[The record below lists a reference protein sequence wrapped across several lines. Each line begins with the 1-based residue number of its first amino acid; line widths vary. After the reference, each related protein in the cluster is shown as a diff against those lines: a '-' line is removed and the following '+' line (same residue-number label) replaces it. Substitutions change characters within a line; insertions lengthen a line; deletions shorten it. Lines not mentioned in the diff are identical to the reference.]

1 MRRKDESKKSV
12 ILDFIDE
19 YYNEYNEIP
28 AVRTIAEGTGIALA
42 TVHRYLLSLKES
54 GELEYNG
61 RKSISTKRIDLES
74 RHASAPVLGY
84 VRCGEGEEETE
95 EVIEYIRLP
104 ESLVGTGEFFVLI
117 AKGDSMID
125 AGVNEGDYVVIRK
138 QNTASDGDYVV
149 ALYEGLNNLKELVVD
164 NGFRVK
170 AQTNVHRKNIESM
183 LPTARLLDE
192 MGVYEMRIIRTT
204 EVPRWNENAK
214 GATLDLDEY
223 FAGMLD
229 FVREYISEDHKMVI
243 DIWQLMTL
251 FPRSKSYHLRIVACC
266 DGEYKPTRPVCPGNR
281 SMVAVSA
288 NGNVFPCMQMSG
300 YYEAR
305 NDILGNVKEY
315 GLRPLLQMGKY
326 LAEVCATVGELSE
339 KNEECR
345 NCPYFKYCAAG
356 CRAVALTLTG
366 DKMGV
371 DLSKCLFFKK
381 GYYEKVV
388 RTMGDFRNNTP
399 INV

>member
-1 MRRKDESKKSV
+1 MRRQDESKKSV

-74 RHASAPVLGY
+74 HHASAPVLGY

-164 NGFRVK
+164 NGRYILSSCNEDK
-170 AQTNVHRKNIESM
+170 ESC
-183 LPTARLLDE
+183 PDI
-192 MGVYEMRIIRTT
+192 Y
-204 EVPRWNENAK
+204 PR
-214 GATLDLDEY
+214 DLKIL
-223 FAGMLD
+223 G
-229 FVREYISEDHKMVI
+229 
-243 DIWQLMTL
+243 
-251 FPRSKSYHLRIVACC
+251 
-266 DGEYKPTRPVCPGNR
+266 
-281 SMVAVSA
+281 VAVC
-288 NGNVFPCMQMSG
+288 VMH
-300 YYEAR
+300 R
-305 NDILGNVKEY
+305 L
-315 GLRPLLQMGKY
+315 
-326 LAEVCATVGELSE
+326 
-339 KNEECR
+339 
-345 NCPYFKYCAAG
+345 
-356 CRAVALTLTG
+356 
-366 DKMGV
+366 
-371 DLSKCLFFKK
+371 KK
-381 GYYEKVV
+381 
-388 RTMGDFRNNTP
+388 RR
-399 INV
+399 

>member
-1 MRRKDESKKSV
+1 MRRQDESKKSV

-117 AKGDSMID
+117 AKGDSMVD

-164 NGFRVK
+164 NGRYILRSCNEDK
-170 AQTNVHRKNIESM
+170 ETYPDI
-183 LPTARLLDE
+183 
-192 MGVYEMRIIRTT
+192 Y
-204 EVPRWNENAK
+204 PR
-214 GATLDLDEY
+214 DLKIH
-223 FAGMLD
+223 G
-229 FVREYISEDHKMVI
+229 
-243 DIWQLMTL
+243 
-251 FPRSKSYHLRIVACC
+251 
-266 DGEYKPTRPVCPGNR
+266 
-281 SMVAVSA
+281 VAVC
-288 NGNVFPCMQMSG
+288 VMH
-300 YYEAR
+300 R
-305 NDILGNVKEY
+305 L
-315 GLRPLLQMGKY
+315 
-326 LAEVCATVGELSE
+326 
-339 KNEECR
+339 
-345 NCPYFKYCAAG
+345 
-356 CRAVALTLTG
+356 
-366 DKMGV
+366 
-371 DLSKCLFFKK
+371 KK
-381 GYYEKVV
+381 
-388 RTMGDFRNNTP
+388 RR
-399 INV
+399 

>member
-1 MRRKDESKKSV
+1 MFLGGLMRRKDESKKSV

-84 VRCGEGEEETE
+84 VRCGEGEEEAE

-164 NGFRVK
+164 NGRYIL
-170 AQTNVHRKNIESM
+170 RSC
-183 LPTARLLDE
+183 
-192 MGVYEMRIIRTT
+192 
-204 EVPRWNENAK
+204 NEDK
-214 GATLDLDEY
+214 ETY
-223 FAGMLD
+223 P
-229 FVREYISEDHKMVI
+229 
-243 DIWQLMTL
+243 DI
-251 FPRSKSYHLRIVACC
+251 
-266 DGEYKPTRPVCPGNR
+266 
-281 SMVAVSA
+281 
-288 NGNVFPCMQMSG
+288 
-300 YYEAR
+300 
-305 NDILGNVKEY
+305 
-315 GLRPLLQMGKY
+315 
-326 LAEVCATVGELSE
+326 
-339 KNEECR
+339 
-345 NCPYFKYCAAG
+345 
-356 CRAVALTLTG
+356 
-366 DKMGV
+366 
-371 DLSKCLFFKK
+371 
-381 GYYEKVV
+381 
-388 RTMGDFRNNTP
+388 
-399 INV
+399 

>member
-1 MRRKDESKKSV
+1 MRRQDESKKSV

-149 ALYEGLNNLKELVVD
+149 ALYEGLNNLTELVGD
-164 NGFRVK
+164 
-170 AQTNVHRKNIESM
+170 S
-183 LPTARLLDE
+183 
-192 MGVYEMRIIRTT
+192 RII
-204 EVPRWNENAK
+204 
-214 GATLDLDEY
+214 
-223 FAGMLD
+223 
-229 FVREYISEDHKMVI
+229 
-243 DIWQLMTL
+243 
-251 FPRSKSYHLRIVACC
+251 
-266 DGEYKPTRPVCPGNR
+266 
-281 SMVAVSA
+281 
-288 NGNVFPCMQMSG
+288 
-300 YYEAR
+300 
-305 NDILGNVKEY
+305 
-315 GLRPLLQMGKY
+315 
-326 LAEVCATVGELSE
+326 
-339 KNEECR
+339 
-345 NCPYFKYCAAG
+345 
-356 CRAVALTLTG
+356 
-366 DKMGV
+366 
-371 DLSKCLFFKK
+371 
-381 GYYEKVV
+381 
-388 RTMGDFRNNTP
+388 
-399 INV
+399 

>member
-1 MRRKDESKKSV
+1 MRRQDESKKSV

-164 NGFRVK
+164 NGRYIL
-170 AQTNVHRKNIESM
+170 RSC
-183 LPTARLLDE
+183 
-192 MGVYEMRIIRTT
+192 
-204 EVPRWNENAK
+204 NEDK
-214 GATLDLDEY
+214 ETYPDIYPSDLKIQ
-223 FAGMLD
+223 G
-229 FVREYISEDHKMVI
+229 
-243 DIWQLMTL
+243 
-251 FPRSKSYHLRIVACC
+251 
-266 DGEYKPTRPVCPGNR
+266 
-281 SMVAVSA
+281 VAVC
-288 NGNVFPCMQMSG
+288 VMH
-300 YYEAR
+300 R
-305 NDILGNVKEY
+305 L
-315 GLRPLLQMGKY
+315 
-326 LAEVCATVGELSE
+326 
-339 KNEECR
+339 
-345 NCPYFKYCAAG
+345 
-356 CRAVALTLTG
+356 
-366 DKMGV
+366 
-371 DLSKCLFFKK
+371 KK
-381 GYYEKVV
+381 
-388 RTMGDFRNNTP
+388 RR
-399 INV
+399 

>member
-164 NGFRVK
+164 NGRYILHSCNEDK
-170 AQTNVHRKNIESM
+170 ATY
-183 LPTARLLDE
+183 P
-192 MGVYEMRIIRTT
+192 
-204 EVPRWNENAK
+204 
-214 GATLDLDEY
+214 
-223 FAGMLD
+223 
-229 FVREYISEDHKMVI
+229 
-243 DIWQLMTL
+243 DIY
-251 FPRSKSYHLRIVACC
+251 PNDLRIQ
-266 DGEYKPTRPVCPGNR
+266 G
-281 SMVAVSA
+281 VAVC
-288 NGNVFPCMQMSG
+288 VMHK
-300 YYEAR
+300 
-305 NDILGNVKEY
+305 L
-315 GLRPLLQMGKY
+315 LR
-326 LAEVCATVGELSE
+326 
-339 KNEECR
+339 R
-345 NCPYFKYCAAG
+345 
-356 CRAVALTLTG
+356 
-366 DKMGV
+366 
-371 DLSKCLFFKK
+371 
-381 GYYEKVV
+381 
-388 RTMGDFRNNTP
+388 
-399 INV
+399 

>member
-1 MRRKDESKKSV
+1 MRRQDESKKSV

-74 RHASAPVLGY
+74 HHASAPVLGY

-164 NGFRVK
+164 NGRYILRSCNEDK
-170 AQTNVHRKNIESM
+170 ESY
-183 LPTARLLDE
+183 PDI
-192 MGVYEMRIIRTT
+192 Y
-204 EVPRWNENAK
+204 PR
-214 GATLDLDEY
+214 
-223 FAGMLD
+223 
-229 FVREYISEDHKMVI
+229 
-243 DIWQLMTL
+243 
-251 FPRSKSYHLRIVACC
+251 HLKIQ
-266 DGEYKPTRPVCPGNR
+266 G
-281 SMVAVSA
+281 VAVC
-288 NGNVFPCMQMSG
+288 VMH
-300 YYEAR
+300 R
-305 NDILGNVKEY
+305 L
-315 GLRPLLQMGKY
+315 
-326 LAEVCATVGELSE
+326 
-339 KNEECR
+339 
-345 NCPYFKYCAAG
+345 
-356 CRAVALTLTG
+356 
-366 DKMGV
+366 
-371 DLSKCLFFKK
+371 KK
-381 GYYEKVV
+381 
-388 RTMGDFRNNTP
+388 RR
-399 INV
+399 

>member
-1 MRRKDESKKSV
+1 MRRQDESKKSV

-61 RKSISTKRIDLES
+61 RKSISTKRIDMES

-117 AKGDSMID
+117 AKGESMID

-164 NGFRVK
+164 NGRYILRSCNEDK
-170 AQTNVHRKNIESM
+170 ESY
-183 LPTARLLDE
+183 P
-192 MGVYEMRIIRTT
+192 
-204 EVPRWNENAK
+204 
-214 GATLDLDEY
+214 
-223 FAGMLD
+223 
-229 FVREYISEDHKMVI
+229 
-243 DIWQLMTL
+243 DIY
-251 FPRSKSYHLRIVACC
+251 P
-266 DGEYKPTRPVCPGNR
+266 
-281 SMVAVSA
+281 
-288 NGNVFPCMQMSG
+288 
-300 YYEAR
+300 
-305 NDILGNVKEY
+305 
-315 GLRPLLQMGKY
+315 
-326 LAEVCATVGELSE
+326 
-339 KNEECR
+339 
-345 NCPYFKYCAAG
+345 
-356 CRAVALTLTG
+356 
-366 DKMGV
+366 
-371 DLSKCLFFKK
+371 
-381 GYYEKVV
+381 
-388 RTMGDFRNNTP
+388 
-399 INV
+399 

>member
-1 MRRKDESKKSV
+1 MRRQDESKKSV

-164 NGFRVK
+164 NGKYLLRSCNEDK
-170 AQTNVHRKNIESM
+170 ASYPDI
-183 LPTARLLDE
+183 
-192 MGVYEMRIIRTT
+192 Y
-204 EVPRWNENAK
+204 PR
-214 GATLDLDEY
+214 DLKIQ
-223 FAGMLD
+223 A
-229 FVREYISEDHKMVI
+229 
-243 DIWQLMTL
+243 
-251 FPRSKSYHLRIVACC
+251 
-266 DGEYKPTRPVCPGNR
+266 
-281 SMVAVSA
+281 VAVC
-288 NGNVFPCMQMSG
+288 VMH
-300 YYEAR
+300 R
-305 NDILGNVKEY
+305 L
-315 GLRPLLQMGKY
+315 
-326 LAEVCATVGELSE
+326 
-339 KNEECR
+339 
-345 NCPYFKYCAAG
+345 
-356 CRAVALTLTG
+356 
-366 DKMGV
+366 
-371 DLSKCLFFKK
+371 KK
-381 GYYEKVV
+381 
-388 RTMGDFRNNTP
+388 RR
-399 INV
+399 

>member
-1 MRRKDESKKSV
+1 MRRQDESKKSV

-117 AKGDSMID
+117 AKGESMID

-164 NGFRVK
+164 NGRYILRSCNEDK
-170 AQTNVHRKNIESM
+170 ETYPDI
-183 LPTARLLDE
+183 
-192 MGVYEMRIIRTT
+192 Y
-204 EVPRWNENAK
+204 PR
-214 GATLDLDEY
+214 DLKIQ
-223 FAGMLD
+223 G
-229 FVREYISEDHKMVI
+229 
-243 DIWQLMTL
+243 
-251 FPRSKSYHLRIVACC
+251 
-266 DGEYKPTRPVCPGNR
+266 
-281 SMVAVSA
+281 VAVS
-288 NGNVFPCMQMSG
+288 VMH
-300 YYEAR
+300 R
-305 NDILGNVKEY
+305 L
-315 GLRPLLQMGKY
+315 
-326 LAEVCATVGELSE
+326 
-339 KNEECR
+339 
-345 NCPYFKYCAAG
+345 
-356 CRAVALTLTG
+356 
-366 DKMGV
+366 
-371 DLSKCLFFKK
+371 KK
-381 GYYEKVV
+381 
-388 RTMGDFRNNTP
+388 RR
-399 INV
+399 